1 MLFFFYQ
8 ESSFEMDLLENK
20 LRILENTQILRQ
32 GKMEKKIFF
41 CIFIFS
47 SSRNNFIVLYP
58 CPSLAIS
65 AIT

>member
-41 CIFIFS
+41 CIFIF
-47 SSRNNFIVLYP
+47 
-58 CPSLAIS
+58 
-65 AIT
+65 